1 MSIKVVNVYFH
12 TQSQKLKVGRLALKN
27 RQIYFE
33 YDGDFLKTGIE
44 LSPYRLPLGAGVKVC
59 DDRVFNGLFGVF
71 ADSLPDG
78 WGKLLIDRYLMSKGV
93 NFAQISPLDRLMMIG
108 EFGAG
113 ALSYEPLME
122 SVSTKE
128 MINLDE
134 LAISSQEILKGVSA
148 KNIETLIANNGSSA
162 GARPKIMVQINK
174 DAQLLPLNQTLV
186 DGYEHYMV
194 KFAGSADSP
203 HIGKLEYIYSLMA
216 KDAGVHI
223 SHTKLLQG
231 EKNSYFAIK
240 RFDRKG
246 NERVHVHSLAGLV
259 HSDFRLPSVDYDD
272 ILKLTLHLTKDMS
285 EVLKV
290 YKLAVFNLLTHNRD
304 DHAKNFS
311 YLLDENNN
319 WRFAP
324 AYDLTFSFGL
334 GGEHSTTYLGE
345 GKKPN
350 KKHLEELAKKH
361 GIKEYKSIIDEI
373 CSVVSNF
380 KKYASDV
387 QLMQKYSDEIY
398 AQIDKHRHWVEKT

>member
-12 TQSQKLKVGRLALKN
+12 LKSQKLKVGRLALKD

-44 LSPYRLPLGAGVKVC
+44 LSPYKLPLSIGVKVC
-59 DDRVFNGLFGVF
+59 DDRVFDRLFGVF

-78 WGKLLIDRYLMSKGV
+78 WGKLLIDRHLMSQGV

-108 EFGAG
+108 EFGTG
-113 ALSYEPLME
+113 ALSYEPLIE
-122 SVSTKE
+122 SMSAKE
-128 MINLDE
+128 TINLDE

-148 KNIETLIANNGSSA
+148 KNIETLLVNNCSSA

-174 DAQLLPLNQTLV
+174 NAHLLPSNQTLV

-194 KFAGSADSP
+194 KFAGSTDSP

-216 KDAGVHI
+216 KDAGVDI
-223 SHTKLLQG
+223 SETKLLQG
-231 EKNSYFAIK
+231 EKNSYFAVK

-246 NERVHVHSLAGLV
+246 NERVHIHSLAALV
-259 HSDFRLPSVDYDD
+259 HSDFRLPSIDYDD
-272 ILKLTLHLTKDMS
+272 ILKLTLHLTKDMT

-311 YLLDENNN
+311 YFLDESNN

-324 AYDLTFSFGL
+324 AYDLTFSFGP

-345 GKKPN
+345 GKSPG

-361 GIKEYKSIIDEI
+361 GIKEYKRIIDEI
-373 CSVVSNF
+373 YSVVSNF

-387 QLMQKYSDEIY
+387 ELSQRYSDEIY
-398 AQIDKHRHWVEKT
+398 AQFAEI